1 MPAALWEAGYKMLEA
16 HVCFHVSAWLPVGST
31 VCWNPEGH
39 MVQWHPG
46 AAPPLESPGSAS
58 HATEICCCIKR
69 NLESNAELP
78 RGLSGKESASNAGA
92 TDDADSIP
100 R

>member
-1 MPAALWEAGYKMLEA
+1 MLEA

-39 MVQWHPG
+39 VDQWHPG
-46 AAPPLESPGSAS
+46 ACSPLGSPGSAS
-58 HATEICCCIKR
+58 HATKICCCIKR
-69 NLESNAELP
+69 NLESNVELP
-78 RGLSGKESASNAGA
+78 RGLSGKESVSNAGA
-92 TDDADSIP
+92 TEDADSVP